1 MKQGEQGSSAWE
13 MAEKALLANF
23 GFDATPSQSSVIYAL
38 ARFIASQRPNCL
50 FIIKG
55 YAGTGK
61 TTLVNTLVRTLQG
74 FGWGS
79 VLLAPTGRAA
89 KVLGAYASQRAST
102 IHRRIYHQK
111 LTAAGGMYFERAY
124 NPSSDTVFV
133 VDEASMISW
142 EQFTGLAQGN
152 LLLDLFEYVFSAK
165 NCRLVLIGDGA
176 QLPPVGSAASPALDL
191 AFLQSQFSIT
201 AAMGEL
207 SDVVRQSK
215 DSGILML
222 ATAIRAALF
231 LERVLDAMPF
241 KMPEPDDVRSIHG
254 GELQDVLE
262 EEFSNV
268 GQENVILIS
277 RSNKRCNLFNQQI
290 RQRILFRD
298 GEIAS
303 GDYLM
308 AVKNNYTWL
317 EPTSAA
323 GFIANG
329 DVMEVQRIRKEIN
342 HHGYLFADLSVRL
355 VDYPN
360 EPALD
365 VMVWVDCLHTE
376 GPSMPKDATDR
387 LYRLTSEA
395 YAHLPTKAE
404 RRSAIKSDPFWN
416 AVQVKFAYALTCH
429 KAQGGQWPVVI
440 VDQGYLTDEMMNT
453 EFLRW
458 LYTAVTR
465 ATERLYLLNFE
476 NTVIEKPAP
485 D

>member
-1 MKQGEQGSSAWE
+1 MDKAGQGISAWTA
-13 MAEKALLANF
+13 AENALLHNF
-23 GFDATPSQSSVIYAL
+23 GFQATPSQAGVIYAL
-38 ARFIASQRPNCL
+38 ARFIVSQRPNCL

-61 TTLVNTLVRTLQG
+61 TTLVNTLVTTVKG

-79 VLLAPTGRAA
+79 ALMAPTGRAA
-89 KVLGAYASQRAST
+89 KVLGAYAGQRAST
-102 IHRRIYHQK
+102 IHHRIYHQK

-124 NPSSDTVFV
+124 NPSNDTVFI

-142 EQFTGLAQGN
+142 EQYNGLTQGN
-152 LLLDLFEYVFSAK
+152 LLLDLFEYVYSAK
-165 NCRLVLIGDGA
+165 NCKLILIGDGA
-176 QLPPVGSAASPALDL
+176 QLPPVGSEASPALDL

-207 SDVVRQSK
+207 NDVVRQSR
-215 DSGILML
+215 DSGILEL
-222 ATAIRAALF
+222 ATAIRAALSV
-231 LERVLDAMPF
+231 ENVLDSLPL
-241 KMPEPDDVRSIHG
+241 KLPNNRDVTAIHG

-262 EEFSNV
+262 EEFSRV

-290 RQRILFRD
+290 RQRILYRE
-298 GEIAS
+298 GEIAA

-317 EPTSAA
+317 EPTSEA

-329 DVMEVQRIRKEIN
+329 DVFEVQRIRKEIN
-342 HHGYLFADLSVRL
+342 HFGYVFADLGVRL

-360 EPALD
+360 EPDLD
-365 VMVWVDCLHTE
+365 LMVWVNCIHAE

-387 LYRLTSEA
+387 LYRLTSET
-395 YAHLPTKAE
+395 YAHLPTKAD
-404 RRSAIKSDPFWN
+404 RRAAMKADPFLN

-476 NTVIEKPAP
+476 KSVFEKTAT